1 MTVCPKSLS
10 QTPNLPHF
18 SLIFCVQPPSPVS
31 SVFLSLTLPPMS
43 IRPSSI
49 SLPWS
54 LLRLSIHLFVSAT
67 PVRSCHSKEPFIYPA
82 CLPYLIGRLLSKPVF
97 SLFTPTSN
105 PHRFLFYTNYA
116 SYIFSI
122 NSSSTST
129 FPQRLHDLPQFS
141 FQDRCFIVWSPCQ
154 FPYYQPVPFCPKPT
168 TIISTSSHIIHCTP
182 SILYIYPV

>member
-1 MTVCPKSLS
+1 
-10 QTPNLPHF
+10 
-18 SLIFCVQPPSPVS
+18 
-31 SVFLSLTLPPMS
+31 MS